1 VVYVMNPLTIVLN
14 IVLLTELD
22 YQIVTFVQKLT
33 SIMTL
38 LLNVKLV
45 SLNTT
50 NVTLV
55 TLMYVLLV

>member
-1 VVYVMNPLTIVLN
+1 MVNVMSTLTIVLN
-14 IVLLTELD
+14 IVPLTELD

-33 SIMTL
+33 SIITL

>member
-1 VVYVMNPLTIVLN
+1 MVNVMSPLTIVLI
-14 IVLLTELD
+14 IVPLTELD

-33 SIMTL
+33 SIITL

>member
-1 VVYVMNPLTIVLN
+1 MVNVMSPLTIVLI
-14 IVLLTELD
+14 IVPLTELD
-22 YQIVTFVQKLT
+22 YQIVTFVQKLI